1 MNVLSQGEIEAAIM
15 SLSDSLEDLTTE
27 YTTRSDAAAEA
38 ETDYRLAYYRAI
50 IAMKASGVNL
60 PDSDG
65 VLVHHFRPSE
75 KLCEAIAVAD
85 SADLFRAY
93 KVTAAAADST
103 KQAIYTRRERLNA
116 LRTLAANVRSLTTS

>member
-50 IAMKASGVNL
+50 IATKASGVNL

-65 VLVHHFRPSE
+65 VLVHHSRPSE

-93 KVTAAAADST
+93 KVTAAAADSI